1 MKKIALIIVTL
12 AFIASS
18 ISFAHSGRTN
28 KEGCHNDYKNDSYHC
43 H

>member
-1 MKKIALIIVTL
+1 MKKSLLVIVTL

-18 ISFAHSGRTN
+18 VSYAHSGRTN
-28 KEGCHNDYKNDSYHC
+28 KEGCHNETKTKTYHC